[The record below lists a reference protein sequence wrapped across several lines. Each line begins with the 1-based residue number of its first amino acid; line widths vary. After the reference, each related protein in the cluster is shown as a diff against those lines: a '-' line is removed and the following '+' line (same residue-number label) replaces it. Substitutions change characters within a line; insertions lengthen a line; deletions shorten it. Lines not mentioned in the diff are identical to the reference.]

1 MAPALGPDRRMTP
14 PEGPERRRAGI
25 GPKALDRALLRV
37 FDVRGEPVGVGFLV
51 SDTLALTCAHVVS
64 AALGAA
70 PGSPQEPGARVR
82 IDLPLV
88 PAAAGGAA
96 PRSTAV
102 VELWVP
108 PRVPGDESFG
118 GADVA
123 VLRLDTPLPGAGPVR
138 LVAAEDL
145 WGHRIRAFGLPAGRP
160 GGVWHAGVLRARQ
173 ANGWVQADLSGSGYP
188 VSRGFS
194 GSPVWDDRLAGVVG
208 MVAVAESGQPPV
220 SYAIPTSGLLAARP
234 ALEPLVL
241 PPSPFRGLAAFQETD
256 AANFHGRRAESDTVA
271 QALHEQQWVT
281 VVGPS
286 GGGKSSLALAGVAP
300 RLRAKGASVV
310 VVRPA
315 SGSSPLSALAAA
327 LLPLTEPDLPET
339 RRLARI
345 PQLSGE
351 LKEQGLSGTAARLL
365 ELGRGSRLLIVVDQ
379 LEELLQQPPDA
390 VNELADVLFDQDALP
405 PTVRVLTTLRADF
418 LEPVLAHPRLG
429 PVAGRHLHA
438 LRPLGEDG
446 LRDIVTRPVHNL
458 PGVSYET
465 RLDERILEDTGTEPG
480 VLPLLALTLDLLWQR
495 QEDGVLTN
503 RTYDEL
509 GGVTGALGN
518 HADRVWAEHVPPH
531 DEEAARRLFT
541 QLVRLPLGAAVA
553 TRRLARRGDLSEEQ
567 WRIAQRLAA
576 HTRLLV
582 TDRSAE
588 GTETVELTHEALIGA
603 WGKLAAWVAE
613 DRSFLGWRESVR
625 HEMDRWQQA
634 ERATDHLPT
643 TVAMAGAKR
652 WLPDR
657 DAALS
662 EAERDYLTAG
672 RAHRR
677 TRALVRTALFSG
689 LATALAFAVVLGTL
703 FVTESRISQERAAL
717 GGSRALA
724 RTAQESTGADPA
736 RAALLSLAAY
746 DKSPTQE
753 AKNELMRQY
762 LQYKDYDRVLSG
774 NLGGSIF
781 AKSRDGNVVL
791 AASERSGATLFV
803 HALTGRVR
811 SVQVPSSDE
820 VQYVMVSADGKRAA
834 YFQYDGK
841 AVWFEVRADAEHPA
855 GPLHRLPDA
864 PGTGTNWSDTVT
876 PSMSLDGRM
885 IVAHAHKR
893 IVWWNLDSG
902 PHSALAGNLP
912 APKGMEFRLWPA
924 ADNRTLLVPVYK
936 RFRAFGQGEKASLLA
951 LDLVTGR
958 SRLVVRADA
967 DQIRLSGDRTTA
979 VLCHVRGKTT
989 EVTLHRVQDGARQ
1002 GRAYREKDKDFASDI
1017 CMVQAVDGS
1026 GRRVALNSLKGLT
1039 VVDMHSGEVVSRNAL
1054 PAAASSGATSSPVLV
1069 ESGGGLYYVRQ
1080 DASLIGFVQ
1089 LRPGYWFADVSQQ
1102 LLTHDGKYTISV
1114 LADGSRMQVHH
1125 ARKDSDRVLADASR
1139 RKPYWVPDR
1148 GESLALD
1155 HGGRLVA
1162 DREGRNIVTVRDAT
1176 TLRRTAT
1183 VTTTEPP
1190 PMAVTPPSIGDI
1202 SLDGNGDDE
1211 KPKWDFT
1218 YFFDHSGKLITVAG
1232 NVVEQWDART
1242 GKRLAR
1248 FDAATLRSR
1257 AGGDTDAEVMIGAY
1271 PAPDRITVMVLGRP
1285 GIHIVDIT
1293 TGRTTD
1299 TVKTG
1304 DDILAAHFDR
1314 SGKYFAI
1321 LRRGAVLE
1329 LWRRGNPPR
1338 KEIGPLRSIAESS
1351 STPYAAGF
1359 LEGDGRYLI
1368 AANNSVRIYRIGE
1381 RGYES
1386 FYSFTGPRDSTLDG
1400 EHAFMGASGDGST
1413 VIHIGPDGS
1422 GGPLHLSPGRWYS
1435 ELCDIIGHREFT
1447 PEEMDV
1453 LPVEPSTR
1461 KPCAEDE

>member
-1 MAPALGPDRRMTP
+1 MASAVGPGSRMTPSKGPDRQP
-14 PEGPERRRAGI
+14 AGI

-37 FDVRGEPVGVGFLV
+37 FDGRGEPVGVGFLV

-64 AALGAA
+64 AALGAP
-70 PGSPQEPGARVR
+70 PGTPPEPGARVR

-88 PAAAGGAA
+88 PAAGGTA
-96 PRSTAV
+96 PHSTAV

-108 PRVPGDESFG
+108 PRAL
-118 GADVA
+118 GAEPSGAADIA
-123 VLRLDTPLPGAGPVR
+123 MLRLEAPLPGAGPVR
-138 LVAAEDL
+138 LVAAEEL
-145 WGHRIRAFGLPAGRP
+145 WGHQVRAFGLPTGRA

-173 ANGWVQADLSGSGYP
+173 ADGWVQADLAGSGYP

-220 SYAIPTSGLLAARP
+220 SYLIPTSGLLAARP
-234 ALEPLVL
+234 ELSPLVL

-256 AANFHGRRAESDTVA
+256 AAIFHGRQTESDEVA

-286 GGGKSSLALAGVAP
+286 GCGKSSLALAGVTP
-300 RLRAKGASVV
+300 RLRTERALVV
-310 VVRPA
+310 VLRPA

-327 LLPLTEPDLPET
+327 LLPLLEPDLPET

-345 PQLSGE
+345 PQLSGA
-351 LKEQGLSGTAARLL
+351 LRQQGLAETAPRLL
-365 ELGRGSRLLIVVDQ
+365 ELRSGSRLLIVVDQ
-379 LEELLQQPPDA
+379 FEELLQQPPDA
-390 VNELADVLFDQDALP
+390 VNELADVLFDHDALP

-429 PVAGRHLHA
+429 PVAGRYLHA
-438 LRPLGEDG
+438 LGPLGEDG
-446 LRDIVTRPVHNL
+446 LRDIVARPVDNL
-458 PGVSYET
+458 PGVAYEPH
-465 RLDERILEDTGTEPG
+465 LAERILKDAGTEPG
-480 VLPLLALTLDLLWQR
+480 ALPLLALTLDLLWQR
-495 QEDGVLTN
+495 QQDGVLTH
-503 RTYDEL
+503 RAYEEL

-518 HADRVWAEHVPPH
+518 HADRVWAEHVPPR

-541 QLVRLPLGAAVA
+541 QLVRLPLGAAAA

-588 GTETVELTHEALIGA
+588 GTETVELTHEALIGE

-613 DRSFLGWRESVR
+613 DRSFLRWRESVR

-634 ERATDHLPT
+634 ERSPEHLPT
-643 TVAMAGAKR
+643 TTAMAGAKR

-662 EAERDYLTAG
+662 EAERDYLAAG

-677 TRALVRTALFSG
+677 TRTRRRRALFSG
-689 LATALAFAVVLGTL
+689 LATAVAFTLVLAML
-703 FVTESRISQERAAL
+703 FVAERRSSQERAAL
-717 GGSRALA
+717 GASRALA
-724 RTAQESTGADPA
+724 QTAQESTVADPA

-746 DKSPTQE
+746 DTAPTQE
-753 AKNELMRQY
+753 AKNELLRQY
-762 LQYKDYDRVLSG
+762 LQYTDYDRVLSG
-774 NLGGSIF
+774 NLGENAF

-811 SVQVPSSDE
+811 SVRVPSSDE

-841 AVWFEVRADAEHPA
+841 AVWFEVRADAESPA

-864 PGTGTNWSDTVT
+864 PGTSANWSDTVT

-885 IVAHAHKR
+885 IVAHVRKR
-893 IVWWNLDSG
+893 IVWWNLDIG
-902 PHSALAGNLP
+902 PPGALAGNLP
-912 APKGMEFRLWPA
+912 APKGIEFKLWPA

-936 RFRAFGQGEKASLLA
+936 RFRAFGQGEKGSLLA
-951 LDLVTGR
+951 LDLATGR

-989 EVTLHRVQDGARQ
+989 EVTVHRVQDGARQ
-1002 GRAYREKDKDFASDI
+1002 GRAYREKNKDFASDT

-1026 GRRVALNSLKGLT
+1026 GRRVALNSPKGLT

-1054 PAAASSGATSSPVLV
+1054 PAAASSTATSNPVLV
-1069 ESGGGLYYVRQ
+1069 ESSGKLYYVRH

-1089 LRPGYWFADVSQQ
+1089 LRPGYWFADISQQ

-1125 ARKDSDRVLADASR
+1125 ARKSSDRVLAEAPR

-1148 GESLALD
+1148 SEPIALD
-1155 HGGRLVA
+1155 RGGRLVA

-1190 PMAVTPPSIGDI
+1190 PMAVTPPSLGDI
-1202 SLDGNGDDE
+1202 SFGGNGDDE

-1232 NVVEQWDART
+1232 NIVEQWDART

-1257 AGGDTDAEVMIGAY
+1257 VGGDTDAEVMIGAY
-1271 PAPDRITVMVLGRP
+1271 PAPDRITVIVLDRP

-1293 TGRTTD
+1293 TGRTTE

-1304 DDILAAHFDR
+1304 DDILAAHFDS

-1321 LRRGAVLE
+1321 LRRGSVFE

-1338 KEIGPLRSIAESS
+1338 KEIGPLRSIAESL

-1368 AANNSVRIYRIGE
+1368 AANNAVRIYRIGE
-1381 RGYES
+1381 RGYET

-1400 EHAFMGASGDGST
+1400 EHAFMDASTDGST

-1422 GGPLHLSPGRWYS
+1422 GGPLHLSPRRWYS
-1435 ELCDIIGHREFT
+1435 ELCDIIGHRELT
-1447 PEEMDV
+1447 PEELDV